1 MPCGDGPEG
10 LHAGVPLRGLQ
21 DALFRESRVRA
32 GTASPETIADAPGP
46 PAGPSAA
53 GRSRTAC
60 AAREGG
66 EGTKRPRRTTPRWAS
81 PRVPAENG
89 GVRVE
94 AGAAR
99 VAGLEHGRPP
109 HKAAKGRAL
118 PYMARATIPPRAG
131 RRHGR
136 REGGRRPATPLRLP
150 EAKRRAGRACP
161 ASPRGGAADLNRAI
175 KTASR
180 SAWRKVGKKAR
191 RSAAHPKQRGQ
202 PAPQAPQQGGRK
214 GLCLPGTIEEKGSRL
229 VAGFVMF
236 YSFIRRCMGP
246 GEGAGRGR
254 RPRHR
259 RAQPAGRAHAQRVR
273 GSRDQAAVERGA
285 KGLLF
290 LLPGRAALQKAAN
303 PRPRQAQRA
312 SARRLDQIFSS
323 CLAGGPAAA
332 READA
337 FIA

>member
-1 MPCGDGPEG
+1 MQGCPCGDCKMRFSENPECGP
-10 LHAGVPLRGLQ
+10 ARRPPKRSRMRRARLRGPRQQEDRGPHARPGKGGGRGRRGPAARRHGGRARAFLPRM
-21 DALFRESRVRA
+21 AAYASRRA
-32 GTASPETIADAPGP
+32 P
-46 PAGPSAA
+46 PASLVWSTDGL
-53 GRSRTAC
+53 RT
-60 AAREGG
+60 RLR
-66 EGTKRPRRTTPRWAS
+66 K
-81 PRVPAENG
+81 AE
-89 GVRVE
+89 
-94 AGAAR
+94 
-99 VAGLEHGRPP
+99 HCPC
-109 HKAAKGRAL
+109 
-118 PYMARATIPPRAG
+118 MARATIPPRAG

-136 REGGRRPATPLRLP
+136 REGGRRRAAPLRLP

-191 RSAAHPKQRGQ
+191 HSAAHPKQRGQ

-285 KGLLF
+285 KGLFF